1 MPNQQSDEN
10 IPVIVLDQEDIKS
23 KKITDKSSNTT
34 VGSDPKTSKSSA
46 FSVILTL
53 CMFSVC
59 AWFLYK
65 QNNLLIESESRI
77 FSLENQLS
85 ATGEEMGSSAVAM
98 QVKVKD
104 LSDKTAELWKQMDK
118 LWASAW
124 RRNQN
129 EIGEL
134 KGDFNKYNKLQTE
147 QQALVNSVLTQQA
160 QLTSNF
166 NKQNAIKSKSI
177 QEFKETLLEF
187 EMKNADSENKISNL
201 NQQLS
206 TLLKQYKQL
215 SAQGTAV
222 ETKTTNKEIPTT
234 QP

>member
-1 MPNQQSDEN
+1 MSNQQSDDH
-10 IPVIVLDQEDIKS
+10 IPAIVLEQEDIKS
-23 KKITDKSSNTT
+23 KNVTDKSLDKEIVQEHKTT
-34 VGSDPKTSKSSA
+34 KSPV
-46 FSVILTL
+46 FPIILTL
-53 CMFSVC
+53 IMFSIC
-59 AWFLYK
+59 AWFLNK
-65 QNNLLIESESRI
+65 QNDLLIESQNRI
-77 FSLENQLS
+77 ESLESQLS

-104 LSDKTAELWKQMDK
+104 LSEKTTELWKQMDK

-134 KGDFNKYNKLQTE
+134 KGDFNKYNKLQSE
-147 QQALVNSVLTQQA
+147 QQELVNSVLKQQT
-160 QLTSNF
+160 QLTANF

-177 QEFKETLLEF
+177 QELKETLLEF
-187 EMKNADSENKISNL
+187 EMKNSDNENKISNL

-206 TLLKQYKQL
+206 TLTEQYKQL
-215 SAQGTAV
+215 SAQISAV
-222 ETKTTNKEIPTT
+222 KSKTNSSVLPTV